1 MKMMGIKNRK
11 IAVMETLL
19 KSVSRVGLKIVTTDQ
34 KKKDIKEA
42 TRGMVDG
49 IAIVMSNMDKF
60 ISSDEIEILLKS
72 EDISVAQILEV
83 VAMYETDGKAKK
95 KLQEINGSKPNVD
108 ELDDTE
114 EIKEALKDI
123 IKIIEKEL

>member
-1 MKMMGIKNRK
+1 MMGIKNRK

-42 TRGMVDG
+42 TREMIEG